1 MGNLGLN
8 IDETLPAQDTSTPLP
23 GGDYEVWPIEAEMKT
38 TKAGTGKFI
47 RVVFEVLDGPH
58 KRRKLWQNFTWIN
71 PSEKAQEIGRGQ
83 FSAMCKAMGMA
94 GIVDDTSEILQKRVI
109 ATVAVVESDW
119 NGKDE
124 NKITKYSPAP
134 GVVKAQAQ
142 LAKVVAGDDSDS
154 IPF

>member
-8 IDETLPAQDTSTPLP
+8 IDETPPAQDTSTPVP
-23 GGDYEVWPIEAEMKT
+23 GGDYEVWPVEAEMKT
-38 TKAGTGKFI
+38 TKAGTGQFI
-47 RVVFEVLDGPH
+47 RVAFEVLEGEY

-83 FSAMCKAMGMA
+83 FSGMCKAMGMA
-94 GIVDDTSEILQKRVI
+94 GIVADTSEILKKRVI
-109 ATVAVVESDW
+109 ATVTVVESDW

-124 NKITKYSPAP
+124 NKITHYSPAP
-134 GVVKAQAQ
+134 GVVKAQAV
-142 LAKVVAGDDSDS
+142 LAKVVAGDDDN